1 VRPPEENSS
10 RTLQAGRDAIVP
22 FRATAALT
30 EINGARSAV
39 GRISA
44 AKGIAMK
51 IRGHLTLGLTV
62 KLVLVSACV
71 QAALAADLKPID
83 LPPPH
88 QSGGLPLM
96 QAFRERQTQ
105 RDFKTNALGTQQ
117 LSDLLW
123 AAFGINR
130 PATDHRTAPSAMNSQ
145 EVDIY
150 VALPNGLFLYDPKP
164 HRLQPVWAADLRA
177 MTGGGDFAKVA
188 PVALIYVADLA
199 RLTKVT
205 KASPERKE
213 FYATVDTG
221 FVSQNVYL
229 LCASAGLAT
238 VVHDLDRAPLS
249 RAMNLRPDQRIV
261 LAQAVGYPAPVSP
274 ASATARPR

>member
-1 VRPPEENSS
+1 
-10 RTLQAGRDAIVP
+10 
-22 FRATAALT
+22 
-30 EINGARSAV
+30 
-39 GRISA
+39 
-44 AKGIAMK
+44 MK
-51 IRGHLTLGLTV
+51 IHGHLNLGLTV
-62 KLVLVSACV
+62 KLVLVGACV
-71 QAALAADLKPID
+71 RAALAADLKPID

-96 QAFRERQTQ
+96 QALKERQTR
-105 RDFKTNALGTQQ
+105 RDFQTNTLSAQQ

-150 VALPNGLFLYDPKP
+150 AATAGGLFLYEPGP
-164 HRLQPVWAADLRA
+164 HRLRPVLAADLRA
-177 MTGGGDFAKVA
+177 MTDGGDFSKVA

-199 RLTKVT
+199 RLT

-229 LCASAGLAT
+229 FCASAGLAT

-261 LAQAVGYPAPVSP
+261 LAQAVGHPAPVSP
-274 ASATARPR
+274 APATARPR